1 MQIITIHLNTR
12 DIDAYFYPAANGNDK
27 APGIIFLHDLTGLQ
41 EVNHKTAQIISEGG
55 FNVLV
60 PDLYSEMGIRK
71 YCVRVFFDEMVRN
84 NQPNGNEPLA
94 EIMEIVDH
102 FKAFDEVDGDNLGIV
117 GQCLTGG
124 FILHAAIRPEIKAPV
139 VFHHSLGRKGS
150 GIPSGCS
157 ALIQNKIQGHFVY
170 LDPFCPA
177 GRIKKLEEE
186 LGDKLEKYM
195 YALPHGIPHL
205 FFRNGQAK
213 KAFERMMTFFQSQL
227 K

>member
-1 MQIITIHLNTR
+1 MQIRTLQLNTR
-12 DIDAYFYPAANGNDK
+12 DIDAYFYPAVNGKEN

-71 YCVRVFFDEMVRN
+71 YCVRVFFDELVRN
-84 NQPNGNEPLA
+84 NHPNGNEPLT
-94 EIMEIVDH
+94 EIMEIIDH
-102 FKAFDEVDGDNLGIV
+102 FKAFEGVDGENLGIV

-124 FILHAAIRPEIKAPV
+124 FILHAAIRSEIKAPV

-150 GIPSGCS
+150 GIPKSCS
-157 ALIQNKIQGHFVY
+157 SLIQNKIQGHFVY

-186 LGDKLEKYM
+186 LGDRLEKYM
-195 YALPHGIPHL
+195 YKLPHGIPHL
-205 FFRNGQAK
+205 FFRNDQAK
-213 KAFERMMTFFQSQL
+213 KAFERMMTFFDSQL

>member
-1 MQIITIHLNTR
+1 MQIRKLELNNR
-12 DIDAYFYPAANGNDK
+12 SIDAYYYPSADGNKK

-41 EVNHKTAQIISEGG
+41 DVNLKTAQIISEGG

-60 PDLYSEMGIRK
+60 PDLYSEMGIKK

-84 NQPNGNEPLA
+84 NHPNGNEPLT
-94 EIMEIVDH
+94 EILEIIDH
-102 FKAFDEVDGDNLGIV
+102 FKAYEEVDEQNMGIV

-124 FILHAAIRPEIKAPV
+124 YILHAAIRPEIKAPV
-139 VFHHSLGRKGS
+139 VFHHSLGREGS
-150 GIPSGCS
+150 GIPKSCS
-157 ALIQNKIQGHFVY
+157 SLIKNKVQGHFVY
-170 LDPFCPA
+170 LDAYCPA

-195 YALPHGIPHL
+195 YVLPHGIPHL
-205 FFRNGQAK
+205 FFMNNQAK
-213 KAFERMMTFFQSQL
+213 KAFERMMSFFDSQL